1 MLKEEDID
9 KIRKEVELEFPD
21 DLALQQVHIARKI
34 IAKEAEIKGLK
45 YLDYIKLLTKD
56 IKAIHQKKRNT
67 YKRIFNLFY

>member
-9 KIRKEVELEFPD
+9 KIRKDVELEFPD

-56 IKAIHQKKRNT
+56 IKDIH
-67 YKRIFNLFY
+67 

>member
-45 YLDYIKLLTKD
+45 YLDYIKLIAKD
-56 IKAIHQKKRNT
+56 IKTIH
-67 YKRIFNLFY
+67 

>member
-56 IKAIHQKKRNT
+56 IKAIH
-67 YKRIFNLFY
+67 